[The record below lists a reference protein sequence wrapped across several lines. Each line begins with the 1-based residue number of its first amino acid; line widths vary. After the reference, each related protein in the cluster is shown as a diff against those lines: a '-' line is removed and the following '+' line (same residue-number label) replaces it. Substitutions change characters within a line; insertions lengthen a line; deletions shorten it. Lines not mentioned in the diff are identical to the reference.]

1 MAMQKVD
8 KIWMNGKWVAWDDA
22 MIHVLSHVVHY
33 ASSVFEGIRC
43 YKTPRGPA
51 IFRLEEHMDRLM
63 LSARVYRMDRTFTIP
78 APAGKGEDIRN
89 VGLQYTREQLRDAC
103 LEVVAVNGLEECY
116 IRPLIYRGFENLGVN
131 PFGSPVEVAVAA
143 FPWGKYLGKDALEKG
158 VPVKVCSWQRMAP
171 NTLPAMAKASANYM
185 NSQLLKMEA
194 LEDGYVEAIA
204 LDVNGYVSE
213 GSGQNVFAVIKE
225 TLYTPPLSSS
235 ILAGITRAS
244 VIRLAEELEI
254 PVREEVMPREM
265 LYAADELFYAGT
277 AVEVSPISS
286 VDRIPVGKG
295 VRGPVTK
302 RIQDAFFALVRGET
316 PDRHRW
322 LTPVPQ
328 RPGVATET
336 VRATAPRAQA
346 SRAR

>member
-1 MAMQKVD
+1 MAMQKVE

-22 MIHVLSHVVHY
+22 KIHILSHVAHY

-63 LSARVYRMDRTFTIP
+63 LSARVYRMDRTFTR
-78 APAGKGEDIRN
+78 GKIRN
-89 VGLQYTREQLRDAC
+89 VGMAFTRDQIRDVC
-103 LEVVAVNGLEECY
+103 LEVVVVNGLDECY
-116 IRPLIYRGFENLGVN
+116 IRPLVYRGFENLGVN

-143 FPWGKYLGKDALEKG
+143 FPWGKYLGEDALTKG

-194 LEDGYVEAIA
+194 LENGYEEAIA

-213 GSGQNVFAVIKE
+213 GSGHNVFAVLKE

-244 VIRLAEELEI
+244 VIKLAEDLEI
-254 PVREEVMPREM
+254 PVREEVMPREI

-295 VRGPVTK
+295 ERGPVTK
-302 RIQDAFFALVRGET
+302 RIQDAFFAIVRGET
-316 PDRHRW
+316 ADRHKW
-322 LTPVPQ
+322 LTPIPQ
-328 RPGVATET
+328 RAGAPTET
-336 VRATAPRAQA
+336 AAVRNR
-346 SRAR
+346 

>member
-1 MAMQKVD
+1 MAMQKVE

-22 MIHVLSHVVHY
+22 KIHILSHVAHY

-63 LSARVYRMDRTFTIP
+63 LSARVYRMDRTFTR
-78 APAGKGEDIRN
+78 GKIRN
-89 VGLQYTREQLRDAC
+89 VGMAFTRDQIRDVC
-103 LEVVAVNGLEECY
+103 LEVVVVNGLDECY
-116 IRPLIYRGFENLGVN
+116 IRPLVYRGFENLGVN
-131 PFGSPVEVAVAA
+131 PFGSPAEVAVAA
-143 FPWGKYLGKDALEKG
+143 FPWGKYLGEDALTKG

-194 LEDGYVEAIA
+194 LENGYEEAIA

-213 GSGQNVFAVIKE
+213 GSGQNVFAVLKE

-244 VIRLAEELEI
+244 VIKLAEDLEI
-254 PVREEVMPREM
+254 PVREEVMPREI

-295 VRGPVTK
+295 ERGPVTK
-302 RIQDAFFALVRGET
+302 RIQDAFFAIVRGET
-316 PDRHRW
+316 ADRHKW
-322 LTPVPQ
+322 LTPIPQ
-328 RPGVATET
+328 RAGTPTET
-336 VRATAPRAQA
+336 AAVRNR
-346 SRAR
+346 

>member
-1 MAMQKVD
+1 MMALTKVE

-22 MIHVLSHVVHY
+22 RIHILSHVAHY
-33 ASSVFEGIRC
+33 ASSVFEGIRA
-43 YKTPRGPA
+43 YGQRNNGAA

-63 LSARVYRMDRTFTIP
+63 GSAKIYRMELPF
-78 APAGKGEDIRN
+78 
-89 VGLQYTREQLRDAC
+89 TREQIRTATLD
-103 LEVVAVNGLEECY
+103 VVAVNELTDCY
-116 IRPLIYRGFENLGVN
+116 IRPLIYRGYENLGVN

-143 FPWGKYLGKDALEKG
+143 FPWGKYLGDDALTKG
-158 VPVKVCSWQRMAP
+158 VAVKISSWWRFAP
-171 NTLPAMAKASANYM
+171 NTLPALAKSSANYM
-185 NSQLLKMEA
+185 NSQLMKMEA
-194 LEDGYVEAIA
+194 LVDGYSEAIA
-204 LDVNGYVSE
+204 LDVQGFVSE
-213 GSGQNVFAVIKE
+213 GSGQNVFAVIKD

-244 VIRLAEELEI
+244 VIKLAEDLEI

-295 VRGPVTK
+295 ERGPVTK
-302 RIQDAFFALVRGET
+302 RIQDAFFAIVRGET
-316 PDRHRW
+316 ADRYQW

-328 RPGVATET
+328 RAGVTTGA
-336 VRATAPRAQA
+336 AA
-346 SRAR
+346 ARHP